1 MRGDNGGDTT
11 NACACVERAAAAA
24 VNSNFFLRY
33 VFIPFRFAAKRNMIR
48 DDNIYSN
55 VCIIRR
61 RNNNNDDVDNNEK

>member
-1 MRGDNGGDTT
+1 
-11 NACACVERAAAAA
+11 
-24 VNSNFFLRY
+24 
-33 VFIPFRFAAKRNMIR
+33 MIR